1 LLRHRGI
8 SGLKPGKPSLVHEI
22 KLAQNPHLHRGEIE
36 AEKSRQQHK
45 KQMNQISFMTICF
58 DGAAARF
65 SAGVM
70 IDVWRVLF

>member
-1 LLRHRGI
+1 M
-8 SGLKPGKPSLVHEI
+8 
-22 KLAQNPHLHRGEIE
+22 GEG
-36 AEKSRQQHK
+36 RQLIFVFYHDK